1 MDTKIIG
8 FDKVDEAVCS
18 LGKGEAVCFP
28 TETVYGIG
36 VRSDSE
42 PSFRHLV
49 ELKKRP
55 PEKPFT
61 LMVSSLADVARFGY
75 VDSKIISLL
84 HSFMP
89 GPLTVLL
96 KARPNLPS
104 YLTLGEETIGLRF
117 PDDERVCS
125 LIEKAGVPLLVPSA
139 NPSGLPPALNCKEA
153 FDYFKGKV
161 EYVID
166 GHCGATSP
174 STIVDLSKEGELSLV
189 REGGISESELRKSF
203 VNEEKT
209 IALASDHGGFALKE
223 AIKRHLGEIGFPY
236 LDFGTDALN
245 SCDYPQFAASAA
257 SAVAQGK
264 ADLAIICCTSG
275 EGVCMAANKVKG
287 VRCGI
292 GYDDVVTGKCREH
305 NDANA
310 ITFGEK
316 YMKEEDVLRRV
327 DIFLTERFSPLQKHH
342 RRVKQ
347 LSQIEDK
354 R

>member
-8 FDKVDEAVCS
+8 FDKVDEALIS
-18 LGKGEAVCFP
+18 LGKGEAICFP

-42 PSFRHLV
+42 SAFRHLV

-61 LMVSSLADVARFGY
+61 MMVSSLADVARFGY
-75 VDSKIISLL
+75 VDSRIINVL

-117 PDDERVCS
+117 PNDEQVCS

-139 NPSGLPPALNCKEA
+139 NPSGLPPALDAKEA
-153 FDYFKGKV
+153 FDYFKGSVK
-161 EYVID
+161 YVID
-166 GHCGATSP
+166 GPCGATFP
-174 STIVDLSKEGELSLV
+174 STIVDLSKEGELHVV
-189 REGGISESELRKSF
+189 REGAISEGELLARFVSEG
-203 VNEEKT
+203 KT
-209 IALASDHGGFALKE
+209 IALASDHGGFALKG
-223 AIKRHLGEIGFPY
+223 AIKRHLGEMGFSY
-236 LDFGTDALN
+236 LDFGTDSIN
-245 SCDYPQFAASAA
+245 SCDYPLFAESAA
-257 SAVAQGK
+257 FAVADGK

-305 NDANA
+305 NNANA

-316 YMKEEDVLRRV
+316 YMKEADVLRRV
-327 DIFLTERFSPLQKHH
+327 DIFLTERFSSLNKHH
-342 RRVKQ
+342 RRVEQIGK
-347 LSQIEDK
+347 IEDK